1 MKLRIGLLVLAAV
14 LPECGT
20 TRSKPQASQ
29 CMRMKPRQDTAVQ
42 ELAKFA
48 LDEAGDFPIPFPL
61 FGEEGF
67 DVAMALL
74 PIASQFL
81 VSRLLPAN
89 PLNHTYKGRNQDAVH
104 PSWRERFDFPQRAS

>member
-1 MKLRIGLLVLAAV
+1 
-14 LPECGT
+14 
-20 TRSKPQASQ
+20 
-29 CMRMKPRQDTAVQ
+29 MRMKPRQDTAVQ

-61 FGEEGF
+61 SGEEGL

-81 VSRLLPAN
+81 VSRYLGQVNFNRSGGISNL
-89 PLNHTYKGRNQDAVH
+89 
-104 PSWRERFDFPQRAS
+104 RFCSYSPT

>member
-14 LPECGT
+14 LPEYGT

-42 ELAKFA
+42 GAKFA

-67 DVAMALL
+67 DV
-74 PIASQFL
+74 S
-81 VSRLLPAN
+81 SDG
-89 PLNHTYKGRNQDAVH
+89 PLTRRISIPGKSVTRSAPG
-104 PSWRERFDFPQRAS
+104 